1 MNRVPWAPLNASVF
15 LIILGGL
22 ILASLL
28 TGLTIFAVF
37 PLIFT
42 FFGAWMIVEAFV
54 FPPANSYAPPRIMVV
69 GWGALMTGFGV
80 FLLVSYFADILLP
93 VVFTVIFIVEGLAV
107 IVFGYSKHR
116 HSKSWQSS
124 SIPVFYA

>member
-80 FLLVSYFADILLP
+80 LLLVSYFAAILLP
-93 VVFTVIFIVEGLAV
+93 VVFAV
-107 IVFGYSKHR
+107 ILIVVGIAGVGYSFR
-116 HSKSWQSS
+116 KSSPGTPKTS
-124 SIPVFYA
+124 TS

>member
-1 MNRVPWAPLNASVF
+1 MNPLPWAPLNASVF

-28 TGLTIFAVF
+28 TGLNIFAVF

-54 FPPANSYAPPRIMVV
+54 FPLGNTYAPPRTMAL
-69 GWGALMTGFGV
+69 GWGALIAGLGILWLV
-80 FLLVSYFADILLP
+80 LYPAAQPLPLVSAVIL
-93 VVFTVIFIVEGLAV
+93 IVAGIAGLA
-107 IVFGYSKHR
+107 YSFR
-116 HSKSWQSS
+116 RST
-124 SIPVFYA
+124 PPR

>member
-80 FLLVSYFADILLP
+80 ILLVSYFAAILLP
-93 VVFTVIFIVEGLAV
+93 VVFAV
-107 IVFGYSKHR
+107 ILIVVGIAGVGYSFR
-116 HSKSWQSS
+116 RSS
-124 SIPVFYA
+124 PNTPKTSTS

>member
-1 MNRVPWAPLNASVF
+1 MNRLPWAPLNASVF

-28 TGLTIFAVF
+28 TGLNIFAVF

-54 FPPANSYAPPRIMVV
+54 FPPGNTYAPPRIMVI
-69 GWGALMTGFGV
+69 GWGALIAGLGILSLGLCTAAH
-80 FLLVSYFADILLP
+80 LLPIAFAVILILVGRAGVSY
-93 VVFTVIFIVEGLAV
+93 IF
-107 IVFGYSKHR
+107 R
-116 HSKSWQSS
+116 RSS
-124 SIPVFYA
+124 ALTTK